1 MNELRALLQ
10 DEEKTTITRIVVSIV
25 CLFLSFFQI
34 GKEGLPFEWAWLAIV
49 LCGLPIIKEA
59 TIALVTEFDIRAD
72 VLVAVALIA
81 SVVIGETFAAG
92 EVAVIMTIGAFLE
105 ERTVN
110 KARAGIER
118 LIALAPK
125 TARIL
130 TNGEEKIIAAKEV
143 KVGDALRV
151 LAGES
156 IPVDGVIIEGVSAI
170 NQAVLTGESLPVDK
184 SINDEV
190 FSGTV
195 NQFGTFTMKAT
206 KVGAD
211 TSIERMIRLV
221 ETADASKAPIVKLT
235 DRWAT
240 WVVIIAFVSAIG
252 TWFITGEVVRA
263 VTILVVFCPCAL
275 VLATPTAI
283 MAGIGNATKSGVLI
297 KNGDAL
303 EHLAKIKRIAF
314 DKTGTLTSGEPSVVA
329 VEIFSEAYSAED
341 LLAYTAA
348 AEQRS
353 EHPLG
358 KAILRHYQQSN
369 KTVLPVVTEFSMLPG
384 RGVRAQFD
392 QVSLCAGNIRL
403 FKEQEIIVPELIK
416 SKAMTYENEGATV
429 IFVSLNQAA
438 IGLIALADTVRP
450 TSNKMVE
457 NLKDM
462 GVQSLLLTGDHA
474 SAAQNIAKIVGIGTV
489 HSELLPEGKMNM
501 IYHYQEERKEA
512 ICMIG
517 DGVNDAAA
525 LKTATIGIA
534 LGGIGSDIAIDAAD
548 ITIVNDDI
556 DKVPYLL
563 FLARKTMQTINRN
576 VALSLALNFVAIILA
591 MLGILNPVVGALVHN
606 AGSIAVIISSAL
618 LLQLKDTKEYK
629 SF

>member
-1 MNELRALLQ
+1 MNELRAFLQ
-10 DEEKTTITRIVVSIV
+10 DEEKTTIACIVVSIV

-34 GKEGLPFEWAWLAIV
+34 GKEVLPFDWAWLAIV

-59 TIALVTEFDIRAD
+59 TIALVREFDIRAD

-92 EVAVIMTIGAFLE
+92 EIAVIMTIGAFLE

-143 KVGDALRV
+143 KVGDVLRV

-156 IPVDGVIIEGVSAI
+156 IPVDGVIMEGASAI
-170 NQAVLTGESLPVDK
+170 NQAILTGESLPVDK
-184 SINDEV
+184 SKNDEV

-211 TSIERMIRLV
+211 TSIERMIKLV
-221 ETADASKAPIVKLT
+221 ETADVSKAPIVKLT

-240 WVVIIAFVSAIG
+240 WIVIIAFVSAIG

-314 DKTGTLTSGEPSVVA
+314 DKTGTLTSGQPNVVA
-329 VEIFSEAYSAED
+329 IENFSEVYSAED

-369 KTVLPVVTEFSMLPG
+369 KTALPIITEFNMLPG
-384 RGVRAQFD
+384 RGVRAQLD

-403 FKEQEIIVPELIK
+403 FKEQEIIVSEMIK
-416 SKAMTYENEGATV
+416 SKAMTYESEGATV
-429 IFVSLNQAA
+429 IFVSLNQNV

-450 TSNKMVE
+450 TSNQMVK
-457 NLKDM
+457 NLESM
-462 GVQSLLLTGDHA
+462 GIKSLLLTGDHA
-474 SAAQNIAKIVGIGTV
+474 SAAQNIAKIVGIDMV

-501 IYHYQEERKEA
+501 IYHYQEERNEP